1 MTPRK
6 KSTIKQPSTF
16 ILDVDGVMTTGSFFY
31 TESGKL
37 MKEFGPDDN
46 DALSLISE
54 YLDVRFVTGDRKGF
68 SISEKRIV
76 GDMGYKLDLVST
88 IKRVDWIKE
97 RFDLSDIVY
106 MGDGIFDHYVMQEVL
121 YSIAPANAD
130 SNAKSFCNH
139 VTKRRG
145 GDRAVS
151 EAVFHLLE
159 KFFLPFDPARLP
171 KTENKLSGEWGS

>member
-1 MTPRK
+1 MIGK
-6 KSTIKQPSTF
+6 KSSVKLPTAF

-31 TESGKL
+31 TESGKV

-46 DALSLISE
+46 DALSLMSE

-76 GDMGYKLDLVST
+76 GDMGYTLDLVST

-106 MGDGIFDHYVMQEVL
+106 MGDGIFDHYVMREVF

-130 SNAKSFCNH
+130 PNAKAFCNYITH
-139 VTKRRG
+139 RRG

-151 EAVFHLLE
+151 EAVFHLLQ
-159 KFFLPFDPARLP
+159 KFFTPFDPTKLP
-171 KTENKLSGEWGS
+171 KTKQKLSGEWGS